1 MTNHFRPLKSVSLIC
16 HSSPLLQNAASSSSG
31 SRIFISQEDQTDV
44 LLTVAPEAS
53 TAKTDCK
60 QFRRISGE
68 AVKTIT
74 NLFRNKT

>member
-1 MTNHFRPLKSVSLIC
+1 
-16 HSSPLLQNAASSSSG
+16 QNAASSSSG

-68 AVKTIT
+68 AVQTIT